1 MNRLAIA
8 AVVLLAAVG
17 CVSTPNSTKPTTGL
31 AVPPAFGRDAPVEP
45 IAVSASWWLD
55 FGEHG
60 LAAAVEQALQYNTD
74 VLAAAARVAGAEAT
88 ARIAGADLRPQL
100 GASALGARRKQNF
113 VGFPIPGNDDRVLTT
128 TSTNYGVSLE
138 LSWEADLWGRLGAR
152 AREGLA
158 TYQATEA
165 DYAGALLSIAAQ
177 TSKAWFAVAEGQQQV
192 DLARRTVSSF
202 TRSSEQVRARFERGV
217 RPPLDLRLAMAR
229 AAGASA
235 TLLARHRQLDAA
247 GRQLQVLLGVYPGG
261 EFEFPATLIDTPAAV
276 PSGLPADLV
285 ARRPD
290 LAAAERRLVAAD
302 QRLLGARAALYPR
315 LSLTASGGT
324 SSNQLG
330 DLVKGDFSVWSL
342 VGNLVAPLLQGGRL
356 RAGVDVAQAGIDEA
370 TAVYVGT
377 ALRAYAEVESALAAE
392 TLLADQVG
400 QLEAAAEQSGA
411 AERLA
416 NERYR
421 NGLEGYV
428 TVLEAQ
434 RRTFDAESAL
444 LAARRQRLDNRVDLY
459 LALGGGFHVDRTYAE
474 TTTTSTETDS
484 ESQR

>member
-1 MNRLAIA
+1 MIRVA
-8 AVVLLAAVG
+8 LAAALLVPG
-17 CVSTPNSTKPTTGL
+17 ISCVSAPPTTQPTTDI
-31 AVPPAFGRDAPVEP
+31 AVPAEFGQPAAAESTGVRAN
-45 IAVSASWWLD
+45 WWND

-60 LAAAVEQALQYNTD
+60 LAAAVDQALQYNTD
-74 VLAAAARVAGAEAT
+74 LLAAAARVAGAEAS
-88 ARIAGADLRPQL
+88 ARIAGADLGPQL
-100 GASALGARRKQNF
+100 GASALGTRRKQNF
-113 VGFPIPGNDDRVLTT
+113 VGFPIPGNNDRVLST

-138 LSWEADLWGRLGAR
+138 LSWEADLWGRLGAQ

-158 TYQATEA
+158 NYQASEA
-165 DYAGALLSIAAQ
+165 EYAGALLSIAAQ
-177 TSKAWFAVAEGQQQV
+177 TTKAWFAVAEAQQQV
-192 DLARRTVSSF
+192 ALAERTVASF

-217 RPPLDLRLAMAR
+217 RPALDLRLAMAQAS
-229 AAGASA
+229 AAGA
-235 TLLARHRQLDAA
+235 TLLARRQQVDAA

-261 EFEFPATLIDTPAAV
+261 EYEFPATLIGTPAPV

-302 QRLLGARAALYPR
+302 QRLRGARAALYPR
-315 LSLTASGGT
+315 LSLTTSGGT

-342 VGNLVAPLLQGGRL
+342 IGNLVAPLLQGGRL
-356 RAGVDVAQAGIDEA
+356 RAGVDLAQAGIDEA
-370 TAVYVGT
+370 TATYVGT

-392 TLLADQVG
+392 TLLADQVR
-400 QLEAAAEQSGA
+400 QLAAASEQSGS

-416 NERYR
+416 GERYR

-434 RRTFDAESAL
+434 RRTFDAESAVL
-444 LAARRQRLDNRVDLY
+444 SGHRQRLDNRVDLY
-459 LALGGGFHVDRTYAE
+459 LALGGGFHVERSRAS
-474 TTTTSTETDS
+474 TTSTPPELPS
-484 ESQR
+484 ENQR

>member
-1 MNRLAIA
+1 MNRAASA
-8 AVVLLAAVG
+8 AVVLLAGVG
-17 CVSTPNSTKPTTGL
+17 CVSTPNAAKPTTAL
-31 AVPPAFGRDAPVEP
+31 PLPAAFGDRAPAEP
-45 IAVSASWWLD
+45 IDVSASWWLD
-55 FGEHG
+55 FGERG
-60 LAAAVEQALQYNTD
+60 LTAAVERSLQHNTD
-74 VLAAAARVAGAEAT
+74 VLAAAARMAGAEAT
-88 ARIAGADLRPQL
+88 ARIADADLRPQL
-100 GASALGARRKQNF
+100 GASALATRRKQNF
-113 VGFPIPGNDDRVLTT
+113 VGFPIPGSDNRVLST
-128 TSTNYGVSLE
+128 TSTNYGVSLD
-138 LSWEADLWGRLGAR
+138 LSWEVDLWGRLGAQ

-158 TYQATEA
+158 TYQASEA

-177 TSKAWFAVAEGQQQV
+177 TAKAWFAVAEAQQQV
-192 DLARRTVSSF
+192 DLATRTVLSF
-202 TRSSEQVRARFERGV
+202 TRSVEQVRARFERGV
-217 RPPLDLRLAMAR
+217 RPPLDLRLAMAQ
-229 AAGASA
+229 AAGAGA
-235 TLLARHRQLDAA
+235 TLLARHQQLDAT
-247 GRQLQVLLGVYPGG
+247 GRQLQVLLGIYPGG
-261 EFEFPATLIDTPAAV
+261 EFEFPAALIDAPAQV

-290 LAAAERRLVAAD
+290 LAAAERRLVVAD

-324 SSNQLG
+324 STNQLG
-330 DLVKGDFSVWSL
+330 KLVQGDFSVWSL

-370 TAVYVGT
+370 AAAYVGT
-377 ALRAYAEVESALAAE
+377 ALLAYAEVESTLAAE

-400 QLEAAAEQSGA
+400 QLEVASEQSGA

-459 LALGGGFHVDRTYAE
+459 LALGGGFHVDRGYAE
-474 TTTTSTETDS
+474 TTTTSTEFPS
-484 ESQR
+484 ES